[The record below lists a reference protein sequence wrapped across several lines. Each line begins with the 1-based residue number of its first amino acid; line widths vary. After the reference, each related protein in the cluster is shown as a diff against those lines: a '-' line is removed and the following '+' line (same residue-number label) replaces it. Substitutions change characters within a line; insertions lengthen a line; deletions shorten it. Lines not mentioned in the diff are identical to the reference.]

1 MRSLQSMKQSPKRL
15 WAYLVQYICGRRQ
28 ITALSASTAMGRT
41 GFELVKGY
49 TPDISLYLAHDWY
62 DSIWWFDL
70 QDKSMKL
77 GRWLGPAGLQ
87 FGGGDCHFVIT
98 SDAKIHITNSTS
110 PVDPDCSQG
119 VKNSILLMDKDI

>member
-1 MRSLQSMKQSPKRL
+1 
-15 WAYLVQYICGRRQ
+15 
-28 ITALSASTAMGRT
+28 MGRT

-62 DSIWWFDL
+62 DYVWWLDL
-70 QDKSMKL
+70 QDKSWKL

-98 SDAKIHITNSTS
+98 SAAKVHVTNATS
-110 PVDPDCSQG
+110 AMDRNDS
-119 VKNSILLMDKDI
+119 KRLSDEFLLMDKEIWSKIGDPVKEVNIWVDGEWDPTMRTIVLM